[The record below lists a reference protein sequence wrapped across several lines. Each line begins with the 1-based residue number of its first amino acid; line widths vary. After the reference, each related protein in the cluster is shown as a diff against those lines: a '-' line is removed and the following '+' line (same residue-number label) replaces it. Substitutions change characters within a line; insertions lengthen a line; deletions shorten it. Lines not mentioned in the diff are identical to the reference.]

1 MFSVILG
8 FLILN
13 ALFWSFFPHNA
24 HCKFLFDLNK
34 VFGSSLTCPQH
45 WVHLVMG
52 LLFYLAALYYSQME
66 YINDKLF

>member
-13 ALFWSFFPHNA
+13 VLFWSFFPHNA
-24 HCKFLFDLNK
+24 HCKFLYDLNA
-34 VFGSSLTCPQH
+34 VFGTSMKCPQH
-45 WVHLVMG
+45 CVHLLMG
-52 LLFYLAALYYSQME
+52 IVAYFAALYYSQME